1 MGGKD
6 NFEKRLDEFFRIPLQ
21 STKHVFWE
29 KFPDMT
35 GLIGQFSVGNQL
47 IFYVPYL
54 YNFTDSPWKTQ
65 KWTRQILDVWFKDNI
80 FGVPGD
86 EDAGAMSSFVV
97 FSFMGFYPVQ
107 PGIPMYA
114 ITSPVFEKVSI
125 ALQNGKTF
133 TIIAKNASK
142 KNKYI
147 QSATLNGKRLQ
158 TLWFSHDELMNG
170 GTLKLEMGDKIYL

>member
-1 MGGKD
+1 
-6 NFEKRLDEFFRIPLQ
+6 
-21 STKHVFWE
+21 
-29 KFPDMT
+29 
-35 GLIGQFSVGNQL
+35 
-47 IFYVPYL
+47 
-54 YNFTDSPWKTQ
+54 
-65 KWTRQILDVWFKDNI
+65 
-80 FGVPGD
+80 
-86 EDAGAMSSFVV
+86 
-97 FSFMGFYPVQ
+97 
-107 PGIPMYA
+107 MYA